1 MKKFK
6 EYLLATIGVAIVVFG
21 LEYFHFPNDI
31 ASGGASGLALAI
43 NAIIPISPSVFVLV
57 FNIILFGLSFAF
69 IGGSFGIKSIYS
81 TIVTSLLM
89 WICEEFLN
97 PKPITEN
104 LLLATVFGS
113 AIIAF
118 GTAIVFNQDA
128 STGGTSI
135 IAKFINKF
143 LNIPIGQGL
152 LITDFMIGLLA
163 IYSFGVE
170 KGLFGLLSVVLI
182 GNLIDRFIDGINPVK
197 QVFIVTKEEDRVV
210 NYINKEIVRG
220 CTVITGKGGYT
231 KEDTSVIYSI
241 LTSKQ
246 FITLKNFVKE
256 NNLDAFIT
264 VSESTEVLGKGFTE

>member
-1 MKKFK
+1 
-6 EYLLATIGVAIVVFG
+6 
-21 LEYFHFPNDI
+21 
-31 ASGGASGLALAI
+31 
-43 NAIIPISPSVFVLV
+43 
-57 FNIILFGLSFAF
+57 
-69 IGGSFGIKSIYS
+69 
-81 TIVTSLLM
+81 
-89 WICEEFLN
+89 
-97 PKPITEN
+97 
-104 LLLATVFGS
+104 
-113 AIIAF
+113 
-118 GTAIVFNQDA
+118 
-128 STGGTSI
+128 
-135 IAKFINKF
+135 
-143 LNIPIGQGL
+143 
-152 LITDFMIGLLA
+152 MIGLLA

-197 QVFIVTKEEDRVV
+197 QVFIVTKEEDIVV

-246 FITLKNFVKE
+246 FIMLKNFVKE